1 MGGARDWRG
10 RRPPR
15 PLLVAAVLV
24 AVAGIAAAVSHDG
37 EPATPVVASADAAS
51 AAEAAPSPS
60 TTATSVTTATTAAS
74 TTVAPTALSTSTTAA
89 PTTAPPPPPTT
100 TTAPAKAVERFTI
113 DPYRGLGAWLDVFDW
128 SWSFT
133 GGRPQAGP
141 ADVDRMAGLGVRTLY
156 IQISRY
162 DHPADVVDLD
172 LLQPI
177 IDRAHARGV
186 AVVGWYLP
194 TLTDPAADLR
204 RILAMASLPIEGV
217 GIDIESRDVQPVA
230 ERNARLIALSAQLRS
245 ALPGQVLSAI
255 VLPPVVMED
264 VNPDYWP
271 GFPWRELAPYYDVW
285 QTMGY
290 WTNRRSD
297 SGWRDGYAYTAANID
312 RVRQH
317 IGWLDAPVHPIGG
330 IGDESTPEQIAGMVQ
345 ASRERGA
352 LGGSIYDYRTTHDAL
367 WAHLKP
373 FRR

>member
-1 MGGARDWRG
+1 MGGARDGRG
-10 RRPPR
+10 RVPPR
-15 PLLVAAVLV
+15 PLLIAAVLV
-24 AVAGIAAAVSHDG
+24 AVAGLASAVAHDG
-37 EPATPVVASADAAS
+37 DPATPIAADVAGAAAAS
-51 AAEAAPSPS
+51 S
-60 TTATSVTTATTAAS
+60 TTASSTTTATTAVP
-74 TTVAPTALSTSTTAA
+74 TTVATTVPPTPTTAA

-100 TTAPAKAVERFTI
+100 TAPAKAAPRFTI

-133 GGRPQAGP
+133 EGQPHAGP
-141 ADVDRMAGLGVRTLY
+141 ADVDRMADLGVRTIY

-230 ERNARLIALSAQLRS
+230 ERNARLVALSAQLRS
-245 ALPGQVLSAI
+245 ALPGEVLSAI

-264 VNPDYWP
+264 VNPNYWP

-317 IGWLDAPVHPIGG
+317 IGRLDAPVHPIGG
-330 IGDESTPEQIAGMVQ
+330 IGDDSTPEQIAGMVQ

-367 WAHLKP
+367 WPALAA
-373 FRR
+373 FNG